1 MAEAQKL
8 TVHPRQVV
16 GKKVARLRRDG
27 VLPGVVFG
35 GRKDSA
41 AVQTDLR
48 SFERSYRRWGNTT
61 LLALEG
67 LDGDAIPALIHGVA
81 RDTLTGRLLHVDFQ
95 RVSLT
100 EKTHAEVPLHFVHES
115 PAVKTLGAVL
125 VHAKDHVTVE
135 AFPQDMPHAIEVDL
149 SGLVEIDDAFYVRD
163 LHVDATAVKI
173 VDDDDELVVKAV
185 PVRIE
190 EEPTPAAA
198 APVEGEVPVEG
209 AEVPA
214 EGAAP
219 AAPGPGA
226 AVAKVG
232 APAPGAKAGA
242 PTGGAK
248 VGAPAAAAK
257 PGAPAA
263 KPGAP
268 GPKGE
273 APKKG

>member
-1 MAEAQKL
+1 LAEAEKL
-8 TVHPRQVV
+8 AVRPRQVV

-35 GRKDSA
+35 GHKDSA
-41 AVQTDLR
+41 SVQTDLR

-61 LLALEG
+61 LLSLEG

-81 RDTLTGRLLHVDFQ
+81 RDTMTGRLLHVDFQ

-100 EKTHAEVPLHFVHES
+100 EKTHAEVPLRFVHES

-125 VHAKDHVTVE
+125 VHARDHVTVE
-135 AFPQDMPHAIEVDL
+135 AFPQDIPHAIDVDL
-149 SGLVEIDDAFYVRD
+149 SPLIEIDDALYIRD
-163 LHVDATAVKI
+163 LVFDKTKVEI
-173 VDDDDELVVKAV
+173 TDDPDELVVKAV

-190 EEPTPAAA
+190 EEPVAAVA
-198 APVEGEVPVEG
+198 APVEGEAVAEG
-209 AEVPA
+209 EEAPA

-219 AAPGPGA
+219 AAAGAAPGA
-226 AVAKVG
+226 APGKPG
-232 APAPGAKAGA
+232 AP
-242 PTGGAK
+242 
-248 VGAPAAAAK
+248 AAAK

-268 GPKGE
+268 AAKPGAPAPKGE